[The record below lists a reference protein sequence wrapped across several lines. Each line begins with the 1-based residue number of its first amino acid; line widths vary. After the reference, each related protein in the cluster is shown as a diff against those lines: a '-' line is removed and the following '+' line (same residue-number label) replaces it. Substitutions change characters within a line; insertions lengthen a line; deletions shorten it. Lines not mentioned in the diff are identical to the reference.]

1 MNHESR
7 KILLITGGAG
17 FIGSNYLNRFV
28 LQYPDYTFVNIDA
41 LTYAGDLKNI
51 RVSDATNYV
60 FEKTDV
66 RDAAGLEEIFKKY
79 APTDII
85 HFAAES
91 HVDFSITNPGIFV
104 ETNVNGTHNLL
115 LLAKKY
121 GVKRFLQVSTD
132 EVYGALDMNGSPFTE
147 TTVLAPNSPYSAS
160 KAAAEFFVRAYHKTF
175 GLDVVITRCSN
186 NYGPNQD
193 KTKLIP
199 LFITKLLAGESVPLY
214 GEGKNV
220 RDWLHVEDH
229 IDALDLVFHKGVS
242 GEVYNIG
249 GNNEIENIEIT
260 KKLIALA
267 RRDESAIKRVPDRL
281 GHDFRYA
288 IDCSKIKTELGWSP
302 KKTFEEGLRETFDW
316 YKNTQH
322 EEKIK
327 KTSPPSL

>member
-1 MNHESR
+1 MEN
-7 KILLITGGAG
+7 KKVIAVTGGAG
-17 FIGSNYLNRFV
+17 FIGSNYLNKFV
-28 LQYPDYTFVNIDA
+28 PRYPNYMFVNIDT

-51 RVSDATNYV
+51 RVSDAPNYV
-60 FEKTDV
+60 FEKADI
-66 RDAAGLEEIFKKY
+66 RDRAGLEGIFKKY
-79 APTDII
+79 APTAII

-91 HVDFSITNPGIFV
+91 HVDFSITNPSLFV

-115 LLAKKY
+115 SLAKKY

-132 EVYGALDMNGSPFTE
+132 EVYGALEKDAPPFTE
-147 TTVLAPNSPYSAS
+147 TTLLAPNSPYSAS
-160 KAAAEFFVRAYHKTF
+160 KAAAEFFAHAYHKTF

-199 LFITKLLAGESVPLY
+199 LFITNLLAGEQVPLY
-214 GEGKNV
+214 GEGKNI
-220 RDWLHVEDH
+220 RDWLFVEDH
-229 IDALDLVFHKGVS
+229 CDALDLVFQKGAA

-267 RRDESAIKRVPDRL
+267 GRDESAIKRVPDRL

-288 IDCSKIKTELGWSP
+288 IDCSKIKRELGWSP
-302 KKTFEEGLRETFDW
+302 KKTFEGGLRETFEF
-316 YKNTQH
+316 YTNFM
-322 EEKIK
+322 I
-327 KTSPPSL
+327 